1 MTNKPL
7 TNKEKQFTVL
17 PEEIDR
23 KMALAKANQAV
34 IKALGEIKRTKKR
47 PKTVR

>member
-7 TNKEKQFTVL
+7 TDREKQFTVL
-17 PEEIDR
+17 PEETDP

-34 IKALGEIKRTKKR
+34 TKALGEIKRTKR
-47 PKTVR
+47 PKPLK